1 MLFLPHDF
9 MQALRKVLVVF
20 LPLFL
25 LVFLSFCCSSRPSK
39 LFFSLCFRLSIHSPT
54 LFLLKHSRG
63 WHARWFEWG
72 FFVRGGGLLQLG
84 LLSALGERK
93 SHLFFLSL
101 HLYSLLNVMGCV
113 QVLVVLI
120 LAPFLINLGS
130 VVPPMFPTQNKSVHL
145 SLLFFRC
152 LHQFL
157 CLCNS
162 FIVITI

>member
-72 FFVRGGGLLQLG
+72 FFVRGGATIARVVVGFGGKEKSFIFPLL
-84 LLSALGERK
+84 A
-93 SHLFFLSL
+93 F
-101 HLYSLLNVMGCV
+101 
-113 QVLVVLI
+113 I
-120 LAPFLINLGS
+120 LPLKCDG
-130 VVPPMFPTQNKSVHL
+130 
-145 SLLFFRC
+145 
-152 LHQFL
+152 L
-157 CLCNS
+157 CLGIGCS
-162 FIVITI
+162 YPCSLFD